1 MSLLNFTIIQSNLVW
16 ENVDANLQQFTT
28 KIKNL
33 PSIPNHI
40 VVLPE
45 MFSTGF
51 SMLPSSF
58 AETMNGKTVQWMKE
72 ISSTYKI
79 ILTGSL
85 MIEEEGLFYNRL
97 LWVLPNGQMGYYNK
111 RHLFAYAKENE
122 YYTAGRQQFI
132 AQVNGFKIKCLVCY
146 DLRFPVWASQ
156 QSQEKKEE
164 ELFDVLIYVA
174 NWPERRSHAWKSLL
188 VARAIENQCFVIAC
202 NRVGVDGNNINHSGD
217 SMIINP
223 LGEVLHTASNEEATL
238 TETITKD
245 SVQKIRSQFPFWKDG
260 DDFILSL

>member
-1 MSLLNFTIIQSNLVW
+1 MMLNFTIVQSNLVW
-16 ENVDANLQQFTT
+16 ENIDANLQQFTK
-28 KIKNL
+28 KIQSL
-33 PSIPNHI
+33 PPTSNHI

-51 SMLPSSF
+51 SMQPSAF
-58 AETMNGKTVQWMKE
+58 AETMKGKAVQWMKQ
-72 ISSTYKI
+72 IASTQKI

-85 MIEEEGLFYNRL
+85 MIEEDGKFYNRL
-97 LWVLPNGQMGYYNK
+97 LWILPNGQVGFYNK

-122 YYTAGRQQFI
+122 HYTPGSQQFI

-156 QSQEKKEE
+156 QTKDKNEE
-164 ELFDVLIYVA
+164 ELFDILLYVA
-174 NWPERRSHAWKSLL
+174 NWPERRSLAWKSLL
-188 VARAIENQCFVIAC
+188 VARAIENQCYVVAC

-223 LGEVLHTASNEEATL
+223 LGEILSRSSNQEAIL
-238 TETITKD
+238 TQTISKE
-245 SVQKIRSQFPFWKDG
+245 SIQHIRTQFPFWKDG
-260 DDFILSL
+260 DDFSLSL